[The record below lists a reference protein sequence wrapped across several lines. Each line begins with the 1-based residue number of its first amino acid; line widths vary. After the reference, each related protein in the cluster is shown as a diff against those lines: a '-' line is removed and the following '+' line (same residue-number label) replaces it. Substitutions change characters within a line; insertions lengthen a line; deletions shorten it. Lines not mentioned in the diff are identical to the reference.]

1 VHGPAAGWDDRT
13 ELAAVACDR
22 LADVLVLLQ
31 GLGGVR
37 NPERPPA
44 IPRPTD
50 VPAAPEAPAVP
61 PAMSST
67 AEVREF
73 FGAAAR
79 YTPG

>member
-37 NPERPPA
+37 SPERLPP
-44 IPRPTD
+44 IPRPGT
-50 VPAAPEAPAVP
+50 PEAPQAPAGP
-61 PAMSST
+61 PAMSTT
-67 AEVREF
+67 AEIREF